1 MKTPNIQTLLTASP
15 LSRRQLLQR
24 AALLG
29 VSMPIF
35 GSLITACSVDDDEAT
50 DDSADD
56 VVEDDDDEDIADE
69 PDTDDDEE
77 PDDDEP
83 VDEPD
88 DDEAADDHDD
98 ADDDD
103 DTDDDDRYGGRIIA
117 MGHHSIDSLHP
128 DDIGQTVAWAAI
140 TQIHD
145 ALVAVDENYEIE
157 LELATDYEVSDDG
170 LEVHVTVRDDV
181 LFHDGEEFNAEDVKY
196 TFEWFMDDDNAAIS
210 SADFVSVDSVEL
222 EDDYN
227 LRIMMAEPDA
237 SFLRRGMTAM
247 IVPEHYHSEVGY
259 DGHSSEPIGTGP
271 FMLAEWN
278 PDDFTLLE
286 AFEDHWRGR
295 PYADE
300 FEVRIVPEG
309 SVRVLELETGGA
321 DTSIWVAGTDDEV
334 RLTEE
339 PHLTSYVTAS
349 LAVNNFP
356 MNNTRPQF
364 DDVRV
369 RQALMFALDRDQMI
383 ETAFVGA
390 AVKATANLAPTLD
403 EWYEPDVAQY
413 DYDPDRAI
421 ELLEEAGWVE
431 GDDGIRERDGERF
444 EWECLTF
451 VGDEVRRPQA
461 EMAVEYWS
469 AIGAEVSIRE
479 VSAASAEMR
488 DGTGD
493 MALHNWTYG
502 GTNGEP
508 DARTVLQTGGGN
520 NFNHFSNEEMDDL
533 LDRGVAEVDP
543 EVRREIYSEVQKLF
557 AEEVPTLF
565 MMYWDWFNHFNER
578 IKGLPDDVQSGSN
591 LYLKVRDFWIEE

>member
-1 MKTPNIQTLLTASP
+1 MQERRYLQSLIMATTLN
-15 LSRRQLLQR
+15 RRQLMQR

-35 GSLITACSVDDDEAT
+35 GSLIAACEIDEEDDDVVDDTADDDEPAVDP
-50 DDSADD
+50 DDDPDDD
-56 VVEDDDDEDIADE
+56 VDD
-69 PDTDDDEE
+69 T
-77 PDDDEP
+77 DDDEP

-88 DDEAADDHDD
+88 DEDPVDD
-98 ADDDD
+98 AEDVDDE
-103 DTDDDDRYGGRIIA
+103 DRYGGRMIA

-128 DDIGQTVAWAAI
+128 DDTGQTVAWAAI

-145 ALVAVDENYEIE
+145 GLVAVDENYEIE
-157 LELATDYEVSDDG
+157 LELATDYEISDDG
-170 LEVHVTVRDDV
+170 LEYTIELRDDV

-196 TFEWFMDDDNAAIS
+196 SYEWYMDPDNAAIS
-210 SADFVSVDSVEL
+210 GADFESVDGIEVT
-222 EDDYN
+222 DDYSLVIN
-227 LRIMMAEPDA
+227 MDQPDS
-237 SFLRRGMTAM
+237 SFLRRGMLVGIM
-247 IVPEHYHSEVGY
+247 PEHYHSEVGY
-259 DGHSSEPIGTGP
+259 DGHSGEPIGTGP
-271 FMLAEWN
+271 YQLVEWN

-295 PYADE
+295 PYIDE

-334 RLTEE
+334 RLVEE
-339 PHLTSYVTAS
+339 PHLTSYVTAA

-364 DDVRV
+364 EDRRV
-369 RQALMFALDRDQMI
+369 RQALMYALDREQMI
-383 ETAFVGA
+383 ETIFVGA
-390 AVKATANLAPTLD
+390 ATLATANLAPTLD
-403 EWYEPDVAQY
+403 EWYEPDVQQY
-413 DYDPDRAI
+413 EYDPDRAI
-421 ELLEEAGWVE
+421 ELLEEAGWEE
-431 GDDGIRERDGERF
+431 GDDGIRENNGERL
-444 EWECLTF
+444 EWECLVF

-488 DGTGD
+488 DGSGD

-502 GTNGEP
+502 GAQGEP

-520 NFNHFSNEEMDDL
+520 NFTHFSNDEMDEL
-533 LDRGVAEVDP
+533 LEQGVAEVDP
-543 EVRREIYSEVQKLF
+543 EARREIYSQVQQLF

-565 MMYWDWFNHFNER
+565 MMHWDWFNHFNER
-578 IKGLPDDVQSGSN
+578 IQGLPDDVQSGSN
-591 LYLKVRDFWIEE
+591 LYLKVREMWIQE